1 MGEQKEKKKDAEWKH
16 RETRKAADR
25 IKAINPP
32 GLELVRSQDDTVR
45 LHALAAAFLVTVG
58 INFGHL
64 VSLRPAVNTDVCIFL
79 LFCFAALDGRSE
91 WVFRRVPPSPLR
103 VDLREMSER
112 RRSAAALSSRAHAFS
127 VEALIGSNKKRKL
140 RGWEEKELELSM
152 ESLAT
157 DGEDPA
163 HCLDMDPGQCR
174 RRAPHRSKVRI
185 CVKSVQHKAEKKTS
199 RAPSQNM
206 APLSVTQPEAGL
218 VAVEAPWS
226 PRESGGES
234 QLLAVDLISGP
245 GLILQHTLTQLVKGV
260 TAGWMI
266 AWARF

>member
-1 MGEQKEKKKDAEWKH
+1 
-16 RETRKAADR
+16 
-25 IKAINPP
+25 
-32 GLELVRSQDDTVR
+32 
-45 LHALAAAFLVTVG
+45 
-58 INFGHL
+58 
-64 VSLRPAVNTDVCIFL
+64 
-79 LFCFAALDGRSE
+79 
-91 WVFRRVPPSPLR
+91 
-103 VDLREMSER
+103 
-112 RRSAAALSSRAHAFS
+112 
-127 VEALIGSNKKRKL
+127 
-140 RGWEEKELELSM
+140 M

-185 CVKSVQHKAEKKTS
+185 CVKSVQLKAEQKKTQ

-234 QLLAVDLISGP
+234 QLAVDLISGP
-245 GLILQHTLTQLVKGV
+245 GLILQHTFTQLV
-260 TAGWMI
+260 
-266 AWARF
+266 